1 MYLCFPVVKE
11 SAMFLQRFYSLFIL
25 CCVWVHGLT
34 ANAGINPHA
43 KRPRLIIPIVLDQG
57 AKLLIDKVLPYCTGG
72 FQTIH
77 DLGIHFEN
85 AYFPHGCPNTAAG
98 HAGLSTGAYPDIHG
112 ILDNKYVREDG
123 VAVAADEDLTG
134 KAHVFQKNGSTLKKG
149 KSPINLMA
157 DTLADQFML
166 SSEPDTP
173 HHCATFSLKSRAAI
187 MMAGRQGKA
196 FWFDEKRGNITT
208 SKAYFDTLP
217 DWISEFN
224 NKYAL
229 TPESGY
235 EWKPFFEEG
244 NPAYHKRTIHNYGH
258 SAIPSI
264 IGTTI
269 KYLPSDAEPYELF
282 AKSPWGCTMTLNL
295 AHEYIKQNVHPENS
309 DRHLVWISLSGIDK
323 AGHMYGPDSMEVI
336 DLVYH
341 LDAQIEKF
349 IDNVYKIVP
358 ADEVLFVLTA
368 DHGIFEIP
376 EVMNAKGFT
385 MPKRILVRQMMQSMN
400 NLVKRAYGI
409 ADIMENFDAPH
420 FYLNKKALA
429 KVSPETRQGILDLLI
444 HFLKRVPGMRNAWT
458 PDQLLAMNPEPNTY
472 EYRFKRQIYPGRNG
486 EIIFHVNPYIMLTPY
501 PNGTSHAT
509 PYWYDV
515 HVPLM
520 LYQHNRWQPKRITQP
535 VSTLRLAATLADIIG
550 IQAPSAA
557 DPEPLPEAV

>member
-1 MYLCFPVVKE
+1 
-11 SAMFLQRFYSLFIL
+11 MFLQRFYSLLIL
-25 CCVWVHGLT
+25 CCLWVHSLSSQT
-34 ANAGINPHA
+34 GINPHA

-72 FQTIH
+72 IQTLH
-77 DLGIHFEN
+77 DHGIHYEN
-85 AYFPHGCPNTAAG
+85 AYFPHGCPNTASG

-112 ILDNKYVREDG
+112 IIDNKYTDQNGVIIASDQDETGNACIFKKDG
-123 VAVAADEDLTG
+123 TT
-134 KAHVFQKNGSTLKKG
+134 SSKG
-149 KSPINLMA
+149 KSSINLMA
-157 DTLADQFML
+157 DTLADQFIL
-166 SSEPDTP
+166 TSEPNCP
-173 HHCATFSLKSRAAI
+173 HHCATFSIKSRAAI

-196 FWFDEKRGNITT
+196 FWFDEKRGNVTT
-208 SKAYFDTLP
+208 SKAYFDELP
-217 DWISEFN
+217 AWITEFN
-224 NKYAL
+224 DKNAL
-229 TPESGY
+229 TPQSRY
-235 EWKPFFEEG
+235 HWKPFFDAD
-244 NPAYHKRTIHNYGH
+244 NPAYRQNTIHNYEH
-258 SAIPSI
+258 SSIPSI
-264 IGTTI
+264 INTTI
-269 KYLPSDAEPYELF
+269 APHFPDDEPYELF
-282 AKSPWGCTMTLNL
+282 AKSPWGCAMTLNL
-295 AHEYIKQNVHPENS
+295 AYQYIKQHVNQDVS

-323 AGHMYGPDSMEVI
+323 AGHMYGPDSMEVN

-341 LDAQIEKF
+341 LDAQLETF

-376 EVMNAKGFT
+376 EVMQAKGFT
-385 MPKRILVRQMMQSMN
+385 MPKRILSRQVMQSMN
-400 NLVKRAYGI
+400 NLVKRTYGI
-409 ADIMENFDAPH
+409 EEIMDRFDAPH

-444 HFLKRVPGMRNAWT
+444 HFLKRIPGMRNAWT

-520 LYQHNRWQPKRITQP
+520 LYQHNRWQTKRVMQP
-535 VSTLRLAATLADIIG
+535 VSTLRLASTLAEIIG

-557 DPEPLPEAV
+557 DPEALPSAV